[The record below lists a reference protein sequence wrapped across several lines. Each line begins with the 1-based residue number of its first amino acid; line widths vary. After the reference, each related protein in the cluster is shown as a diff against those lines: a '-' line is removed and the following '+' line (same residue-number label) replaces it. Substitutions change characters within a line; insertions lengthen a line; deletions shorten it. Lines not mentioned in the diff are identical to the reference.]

1 MVPFL
6 LAQILMQAS
15 FYSQIGA
22 KNVSLD
28 FDDWWKEFSNHQVF
42 TAHVDL
48 TNNQLSDLICNPEN
62 DKYDIVQKNVKTNN
76 THLPNP
82 IFMNLTNE
90 EMANST
96 MITLLDSYTAD
107 DTQLIII
114 TFGILGN
121 ILTILYIPFKRK
133 LRKPFYYCI
142 INLAVGDTLALFC
155 SPYFLQLA
163 RNELSVLKCQYF
175 TFYFVFEIV
184 KQSSN
189 LLSAL
194 GVLLL
199 GYVRYLLFVHP
210 FRSRTYLTKRRV
222 FLSFFFCFLLSVGY
236 GCITAYFTYISK
248 GTQYVIIGVIADASV
263 LILVTSILL
272 ILFYHRFK
280 TAQTSAAARNTKL
293 PMTVVT
299 IVILALHV
307 LSLLSSLITNL
318 RNFFANLDM
327 TNIFMLYSVLVVV
340 NAIVHSVNPLIYF
353 IKFNVVKRFWTA
365 FFPNRK

>member
-28 FDDWWKEFSNHQVF
+28 FDDWWKEFTNHQVF

-62 DKYDIVQKNVKTNN
+62 DDIVQKNVKTNN

-96 MITLLDSYTAD
+96 MIALLDSYTTD

-210 FRSRTYLTKRRV
+210 FRSRIYLTKRRV
-222 FLSFFFCFLLSVGY
+222 FLSFFFCFLISVGY

-327 TNIFMLYSVLVVV
+327 TNTFMLYSVLVVV
-340 NAIVHSVNPLIYF
+340 NAIV
-353 IKFNVVKRFWTA
+353 VKRFWTA

>member
-22 KNVSLD
+22 KNVALD
-28 FDDWWKEFSNHQVF
+28 FDDWWKEFTNHQVF

-62 DKYDIVQKNVKTNN
+62 DDIVQKNVKTNN

-96 MITLLDSYTAD
+96 MIALLDSYTVD

-222 FLSFFFCFLLSVGY
+222 FLSFFFLFSYKCRLRMYNSLFYLYKQRNTICDHWCYSRRISTY
-236 GCITAYFTYISK
+236 SCDKHFT
-248 GTQYVIIGVIADASV
+248 D
-263 LILVTSILL
+263 LILSQI
-272 ILFYHRFK
+272 
-280 TAQTSAAARNTKL
+280 Q
-293 PMTVVT
+293 
-299 IVILALHV
+299 
-307 LSLLSSLITNL
+307 
-318 RNFFANLDM
+318 DC
-327 TNIFMLYSVLVVV
+327 TNIFSSKKYETAHDCSH
-340 NAIVHSVNPLIYF
+340 NRYFGITCPKPLEF
-353 IKFNVVKRFWTA
+353 FNYQFA
-365 FFPNRK
+365 

>member
-28 FDDWWKEFSNHQVF
+28 FDDWWKEFTNHQVF

-62 DKYDIVQKNVKTNN
+62 DDIVQKNVKTNN

-96 MITLLDSYTAD
+96 MIALLDSYTAD

-121 ILTILYIPFKRK
+121 VLTILYIPFKRK

-184 KQSSN
+184 KQN
-189 LLSAL
+189 QA
-194 GVLLL
+194 
-199 GYVRYLLFVHP
+199 
-210 FRSRTYLTKRRV
+210 TYCQHWE
-222 FLSFFFCFLLSVGY
+222 CFS
-236 GCITAYFTYISK
+236 
-248 GTQYVIIGVIADASV
+248 
-263 LILVTSILL
+263 
-272 ILFYHRFK
+272 
-280 TAQTSAAARNTKL
+280 
-293 PMTVVT
+293 
-299 IVILALHV
+299 
-307 LSLLSSLITNL
+307 
-318 RNFFANLDM
+318 
-327 TNIFMLYSVLVVV
+327 
-340 NAIVHSVNPLIYF
+340 
-353 IKFNVVKRFWTA
+353 
-365 FFPNRK
+365 